1 MSGLVTRSSAERGGA
16 QIATVGSVL
25 LEVCWWASQSQTQYS
40 AFTVIKEEVMSDR
53 YRDRFGDY
61 DRFGRR
67 IGHQQRRYP
76 RSTGGDIDYERSC
89 YGREGT
95 DWGTGTETSRSFYD
109 RDYSTRDRDSMRD
122 RERSW
127 RGADL
132 GARAGDAR
140 RDGRGGETDIEKY
153 DIDRGASGRYGREET
168 ESAD

>member
-1 MSGLVTRSSAERGGA
+1 
-16 QIATVGSVL
+16 
-25 LEVCWWASQSQTQYS
+25 
-40 AFTVIKEEVMSDR
+40 SDR

-76 RSTGGDIDYERSC
+76 RSTGGDIDYERSR

-127 RGADL
+127 RGSDW
-132 GARAGDAR
+132 GSRSGYAR
-140 RDGRGGETDIEKY
+140 RYGRRGETDIEDY
-153 DIDRGASGRYGREET
+153 DIDRGYSGRYGREDYEGSDYGRRT
-168 ESAD
+168 GRVEESYGFGPEDYDQEDYYEA

>member
-1 MSGLVTRSSAERGGA
+1 MFGLVTRSSAEVGGA

-25 LEVCWWASQSQTQYS
+25 LEVCWWASESQTQYS
-40 AFTVIKEEVMSDR
+40 AFAVIKEEVMSDR
-53 YRDRFGDY
+53 YRDSFGDY

-76 RSTGGDIDYERSC
+76 RSTGGDIDYERSR

-127 RGADL
+127 RGSDW
-132 GARAGDAR
+132 GSR
-140 RDGRGGETDIEKY
+140 
-153 DIDRGASGRYGREET
+153 SGYGGREGGAGGNRHQDLEHHPRPLG
-168 ESAD
+168 